1 VTAVDGSGLFEAVG
15 AQATSTACY
24 RGYVASYRVDGDQ
37 LVLAELETDP
47 SYEGTHLGVSP
58 VPGHGVQVYRG
69 LTVPVAF
76 TGRLL
81 IGAGYVD
88 IGRLHMGFRPAYG
101 FQRVWELA
109 FGAGRLTTAHE
120 RSADLAAVRERLTG
134 IRAGPAEGEATSDW
148 IDRTFSLSFAYSWPD
163 VSEDR

>member
-1 VTAVDGSGLFEAVG
+1 M
-15 AQATSTACY
+15 
-24 RGYVASYRVDGDQ
+24 
-37 LVLAELETDP
+37 
-47 SYEGTHLGVSP
+47 
-58 VPGHGVQVYRG
+58 
-69 LTVPVAF
+69 PVAF

-109 FGAGRLTTAHE
+109 FDTGRLTTAHE

-134 IRAGPAEGEATSDW
+134 IRPGPTPGETTSDW
-148 IDRTFSLSFAYSWPD
+148 IDRTFSLSFAYSWTE
-163 VSEDR
+163 VSGGR